1 MQSFFS
7 LAIQNRLKS
16 ADMNQ
21 ARNELQ
27 QVLRLAKIAEEKYPT
42 GVTGRDH
49 EIKNL
54 LHMCFS
60 IFGNRGQI

>member
-1 MQSFFS
+1 M
-7 LAIQNRLKS
+7 S

-42 GVTGRDH
+42 GVTGHDH

-54 LHMCFS
+54 LHKCFS